1 MPRKVKAVPRAGEG
15 KRGVDGYLGYLVRQ
29 AHVAVRA
36 AMDKALAEL
45 DVTSPQFV
53 VLTMIGAY
61 PGLSGADLAR
71 LTFLTPQTI
80 NLIVGNLVKAGAVE
94 KSADPAHGRILR
106 LQATA
111 EGEALLKRCKARV
124 QEVEEQIAGL
134 VGREEEKVVRRW
146 LAAVGA
152 KLTMDR

>member
-15 KRGVDGYLGYLVRQ
+15 KRGADGYLGYLVRQ
-29 AHVAVRA
+29 AYVAVRA

-45 DVTSPQFV
+45 GVTSPQFV

-80 NLIVGNLVKAGAVE
+80 NLIVGNLVKAGAVG
-94 KSADPAHGRILR
+94 KSADPEHGRILR

-111 EGEALLKRCKARV
+111 DGEALLRRCKARV
-124 QEVEEQIAGL
+124 QEVEERIGGL

-152 KLTMDR
+152 KLAADR

>member
-15 KRGVDGYLGYLVRQ
+15 KRGADGYLGYLVRQ

-45 DVTSPQFV
+45 GVTSPQFV
-53 VLTMIGAY
+53 VLTMVGAY

-80 NLIVGNLVKAGAVE
+80 NLIVGNLVKAGAVG
-94 KSADPAHGRILR
+94 KSADPEHGRILR

-111 EGEALLKRCKARV
+111 DGEALLRRCKARV
-124 QEVEEQIAGL
+124 QEVEERIGGL

-152 KLTMDR
+152 KLAADR

>member
-1 MPRKVKAVPRAGEG
+1 MSRKLKAVPRAGEG
-15 KRGVDGYLGYLVRQ
+15 KRGADGYLGYLVRQ

-106 LQATA
+106 LQVTA
-111 EGEALLKRCKARV
+111 EGEALLKRCKVRV
-124 QEVEEQIAGL
+124 HEVEEKIAGL

>member
-1 MPRKVKAVPRAGEG
+1 MSRKVKAVPRAGEG

-80 NLIVGNLVKAGAVE
+80 NLIVSNLVKAGAVE

-111 EGEALLKRCKARV
+111 EGEALLKRCKAHV

>member
-15 KRGVDGYLGYLVRQ
+15 KRGPDGYLGYLVRQ

-152 KLTMDR
+152 KLTTDR